1 MSQTNPETVTV
12 TVTLKVD
19 GVPLQVPNGQSVAA
33 ALMLIAEQPSWRS
46 TRRKHLPR
54 GLFCGIGSC
63 FDCLVTV
70 NDQPN
75 QRACL
80 VPASDGMHITTGKEN
95 DAG

>member
-1 MSQTNPETVTV
+1 MSDTDPGNVS
-12 TVTLKVD
+12 LNID
-19 GVPLQVPNGQSVAA
+19 GMTFVIPSGYSVAA

-46 TRRKHLPR
+46 TRREQLPR

-63 FDCLVTV
+63 FDCLATV

-80 VPASDGMHITTGKEN
+80 VTVTEGMHITTGKES
-95 DAG
+95 DGG